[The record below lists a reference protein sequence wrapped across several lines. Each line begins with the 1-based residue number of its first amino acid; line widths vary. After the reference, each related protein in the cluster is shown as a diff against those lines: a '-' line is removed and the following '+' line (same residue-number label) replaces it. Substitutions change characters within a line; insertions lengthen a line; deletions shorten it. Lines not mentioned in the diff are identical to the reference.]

1 MGIDFDIN
9 VPEINIDEKSAEKY
23 IVSLKLQKYIEK
35 LQNEKKDLTS
45 RLLSGEDVK
54 NQIKQI
60 DEKLIDA
67 QEKMETLMS
76 I

>member
-1 MGIDFDIN
+1 MSSFCIN
-9 VPEINIDEKSAEKY
+9 YFFLQILIINIE
-23 IVSLKLQKYIEK
+23 IWNLIQK

-60 DEKLIDA
+60 EEKLIDA